1 VKHTGIKLPG
11 YRISKSGRVE
21 RDQRRLPV
29 NVRLQ
34 QATSKRVRVVRRTTP
49 K

>member
-1 VKHTGIKLPG
+1 MTGHRINLKG
-11 YRISKSGRVE
+11 YRLDKGGKLVP
-21 RDQRRLPV
+21 DQRRLPV

-34 QATSKRVRVVRRTTP
+34 QKNSRRVRVTKRTIP